1 MLPHHFNLCV
11 KEALLGKP
19 GIRMD
24 LFLGLSFRFCNND
37 DDDVYLFILMIGL
50 CIHERMFCNPS
61 KSHL

>member
-24 LFLGLSFRFCNND
+24 LFLGLSFRYGYND
-37 DDDVYLFILMIGL
+37 DDVFLVILIMVL
-50 CIHERMFCNPS
+50 YP
-61 KSHL
+61 